1 MSKKATFRSRVYDIE
16 LSESMYGEECVM
28 FPADIDSEDFQQD
41 DDDKGEGL
49 DPVSEEVRQ
58 IFDEC
63 RVRALKFIVS
73 HSEMEMA
80 ERRPLSGPYDDESP
94 APKPVKK
101 HVRNVLGVKGKKTGI
116 SLLPFPHRPH
126 GK

>member
-1 MSKKATFRSRVYDIE
+1 MSKKISFRSRVSGMT
-16 LSESMYGEECVM
+16 LSESMNGEENVTL
-28 FPADIDSEDFQQD
+28 PADIDSGDSQED
-41 DDDKGEGL
+41 DDDEGEKH
-49 DPVSEEVRQ
+49 DPVSEEVEQ

-63 RVRALKFIVS
+63 GVRALKSIVS

-80 ERRPLSGPYDDESP
+80 GRRPLSGPYDDESP

-101 HVRNVLGVKGKKTGI
+101 HVRNVLGVKGKKAGI